1 MKKVLIAD
9 QLSPRAGDIFRAAG
23 LEVEEAPGL
32 APEAL
37 AARMPGVHGLAVR
50 STTWITTALLDCA
63 PDLEV
68 VGRAGIGVDN
78 IDIPAAT
85 QRGVVVMNTPYGNT
99 ITTAEHAIAL
109 LFALVRQIP
118 AADRSTQAGKWEK
131 SRFMGSE
138 IAGKTLGVVGC
149 GNVGAA
155 VCQRARGLGM
165 RVLVFDPFVSGDRAQ
180 DLGAAKVDLASL
192 FAEADFITLHTP
204 LTDRTRG
211 MINAEALSQMKP
223 GVRLINCARGGLVVE
238 ADLSAA
244 LDNGHVAGAAFD
256 VFEVEPAQ
264 ESVLF
269 GRDNVVA
276 TPHLGAS
283 TTEAQENVAVEVAEQ
298 IATFLKTGAV
308 VNALNA
314 PSVTAEE
321 APRLKPYMGLADA
334 LGRFVGQICDDAI
347 TGINIT
353 WRGDMAQ
360 LNTRPLSGLVL
371 QGVLSSQLD
380 MVNMVNA
387 PLIARERGIE
397 LREVSTG
404 EAGGYRA
411 LIEVRAEM
419 GTRSRTVAGT
429 LFGDRLRLVQVQD
442 IHFEAAFG
450 PIMLFL
456 RNYDRPGVIGKIGTI
471 LGEEGVN
478 IANFHLGRPAA
489 GGHALALIEI
499 DENCPEH
506 ALERI
511 AALPDAIA
519 RPLVLRF

>member
-9 QLSPRAGDIFRAAG
+9 RLSSRAGEILRAAG

-32 APEAL
+32 APEVL
-37 AARMPGVHGLAVR
+37 AERLRGVHGLAVR
-50 STTWITTALLDCA
+50 SATRVTAELLDRA

-99 ITTAEHAIAL
+99 VTTAEHAIAL
-109 LFALVRQIP
+109 LFALVRQVP

-138 IAGKTLGVVGC
+138 IAGKTLGVIGC
-149 GNVGAA
+149 GNVGAV
-155 VCQRARGLGM
+155 VCARARGLAM
-165 RVLVFDPFVSGDRAQ
+165 RVLVFDPFVSESRAR
-180 DLGAAKVDLASL
+180 DLGAAKVEFETLL
-192 FAEADFITLHTP
+192 GEADFITLHTP
-204 LTDRTRG
+204 LTDQTRG
-211 MINAEALSQMKP
+211 MIDADAIARMKP
-223 GVRLINCARGGLVVE
+223 GVRIVNCARGGLVVE
-238 ADLSAA
+238 ADLCAA
-244 LDNGHVAGAAFD
+244 LDSGHVAGAAFD
-256 VFEVEPAQ
+256 VFEVEPAR

-269 GRDNVVA
+269 GRENVVA
-276 TPHLGAS
+276 TPHVGAS
-283 TTEAQENVAVEVAEQ
+283 TAEAQENVAVEVAEQ
-298 IATFLKTGAV
+298 IAAFLNTGAV

-347 TGINIT
+347 TGIDIA
-353 WRGDMAQ
+353 WRGDMAR

-380 MVNMVNA
+380 SVNMVNA
-387 PLIARERGIE
+387 PLVARERGID
-397 LREVSTG
+397 LREISTG
-404 EAGGYRA
+404 EADGYRA
-411 LIEVRAEM
+411 LIEVTAAM
-419 GTRSRTVAGT
+419 GERSRTVAGT
-429 LFGDRLRLVQVQD
+429 LFGDRLRLVRVQD
-442 IHFEAAFG
+442 IHFEASFG
-450 PIMLFL
+450 RIMLFV
-456 RNYDRPGVIGKIGTI
+456 RNHDRPGVIGKIGTI

-489 GGHALALIEI
+489 GGQALALVEI
-499 DENCPEH
+499 DEDCPER
-506 ALERI
+506 ALDRI
-511 AALPDAIA
+511 AALSDTIA
-519 RPLVLRF
+519 RPLILRF